1 MSVNMSIEELLL
13 DMDIMHM
20 WARAMPFSARLHALR
35 GCLRAPPGRLGL
47 RGDRQSSRQ
56 LSPCLQQLALR
67 RMHLR
72 LARSH
77 GKEMLRAG
85 LRQIRRRRRQLRL
98 QRGDARLRLLF
109 WQA

>member
-1 MSVNMSIEELLL
+1 MC
-13 DMDIMHM
+13 
-20 WARAMPFSARLHALR
+20 ARAMPFSARLRALR

-47 RGDRQSSRQ
+47 CSGRQSSRQ

-67 RMHLR
+67 RVHLR

-77 GKEMLRAG
+77 GEEVLRAG
-85 LRQIRRRRRQLRL
+85 LLRQIRRRRRQLRL